1 MLRRVRKITVYFR
14 AAGVFAVTLGMLVAC
29 SPGPRQAAQTK
40 EAGSLRRERAAG
52 EVNEMRLQEAK
63 LAYAADAVVAPEGQQ
78 GIPGA
83 ASLAALMSSQP
94 DRYLIKHCTLRLEV
108 ADVRSATDQLLAAV
122 RALEGYV
129 SNLKE
134 DSGPVGQRSVTIEL
148 RIPSE
153 QFDQALPQLESV
165 GKILDKLVS
174 TEDVTEQY
182 VDTDAKARNLK
193 KLEERLLDHLGRSAE
208 LNEVLRLETEL
219 TRVREQIESLEGRL
233 RYLGNRVSFSTINIA
248 LIEAAKAEPIV
259 PVETFSTASVF
270 SAATRSLVG
279 KLQEVWAMA
288 IWAIVWSPVWLLPL
302 IALIIGWRRFV
313 QRYRAQRMSA
323 A

>member
-1 MLRRVRKITVYFR
+1 MSRFASKFMMYCV
-14 AAGVFAVTLGMLVAC
+14 AAGVLAGTLALLVAC
-29 SPGPRQAAQTK
+29 SPGSRKAATAVEQA
-40 EAGSLRRERAAG
+40 SLRRAQMAG
-52 EVNEMRLQEAK
+52 EVNEMRLQEATK
-63 LAYAADAVVAPEGQQ
+63 LAYAEDAMAASGGQQ

-108 ADVRSATDQLLAAV
+108 ADARSATDQLLAVV

-134 DSGPVGQRSVTIEL
+134 NSGPVGQRSVTIEL
-148 RIPSE
+148 RIPSD

-165 GKILDKLVS
+165 GTILDKVVS

-288 IWAIVWSPVWLLPL
+288 IWAIVWSPVWLLPVIAFIL
-302 IALIIGWRRFV
+302 IWRRLSRLV
-313 QRYRAQRMSA
+313 RARA
-323 A
+323 VTT